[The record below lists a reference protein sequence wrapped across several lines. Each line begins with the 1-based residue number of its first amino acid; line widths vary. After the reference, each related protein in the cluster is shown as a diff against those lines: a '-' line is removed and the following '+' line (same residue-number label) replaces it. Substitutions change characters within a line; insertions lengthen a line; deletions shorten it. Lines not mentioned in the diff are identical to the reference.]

1 MKHFF
6 PLLLSLPLLITSEPC
21 SLTPSVSTLQSYLPS
36 SPKLKSGEPLC
47 AGTYGNTRDA
57 VGSFRREERE
67 GTEGITFDVTIV
79 SSSCSR
85 ISTASTEIWHATP
98 SGSYSPLTGED
109 IDCRGTYDGGS
120 FSVNTLLP
128 GSYGLLC
135 GLGPGGVDF
144 PPYGPKTFH
153 FRVSAPGYKTLVT
166 EVEVDGE
173 GWIDWRGP
181 SLVLGGKET
190 TPLNSNIKL
199 VLEPSAPEHEI
210 EDETSCSY
218 LSLLNP
224 YTFFTE
230 PLAGCSGW
238 AVFKFFDM

>member
-1 MKHFF
+1 MTPIEEETCGCRPLTICAPMTVRSFLI
-6 PLLLSLPLLITSEPC
+6 LLLTKTARLLS
-21 SLTPSVSTLQSYLPS
+21 Q
-36 SPKLKSGEPLC
+36 
-47 AGTYGNTRDA
+47 
-57 VGSFRREERE
+57 
-67 GTEGITFDVTIV
+67 
-79 SSSCSR
+79 
-85 ISTASTEIWHATP
+85 
-98 SGSYSPLTGED
+98 
-109 IDCRGTYDGGS
+109 
-120 FSVNTLLP
+120 
-128 GSYGLLC
+128 
-135 GLGPGGVDF
+135 
-144 PPYGPKTFH
+144 
-153 FRVSAPGYKTLVT
+153 
-166 EVEVDGE
+166 

-199 VLEPSAPEHEI
+199 VLEPSTSEHEI